1 MLPDHAKIMALLE
14 DTEEVIGRK
23 KLQKIVYIGKKLN
36 LPFQEKYTFRM
47 YGPYSEELTLRLEEL
62 CGLGLITECKET
74 KAGYYQYRY
83 ELSEDGASF
92 LEKFPLDWP
101 AERAKPVLQSL
112 NNQSARFLE
121 LVSTM
126 LYFDHLPNE
135 AVETRVAE
143 LKKSQNYRPEE
154 FKEGWE
160 YIESL
165 QNQ

>member
-14 DTEEVIGRK
+14 DTKEVIGRK

-74 KAGYYQYRY
+74 KSGYYQYRY
-83 ELSEDGASF
+83 ELSEDGTSF

-101 AERAKPVLQSL
+101 SERAKPVLQSL
-112 NNQSARFLE
+112 NSQSARFLE

-126 LYFDHLPNE
+126 LYFDHLSKE
-135 AVETRVAE
+135 AVEARVAE

-154 FKEGWE
+154 FEEGWE